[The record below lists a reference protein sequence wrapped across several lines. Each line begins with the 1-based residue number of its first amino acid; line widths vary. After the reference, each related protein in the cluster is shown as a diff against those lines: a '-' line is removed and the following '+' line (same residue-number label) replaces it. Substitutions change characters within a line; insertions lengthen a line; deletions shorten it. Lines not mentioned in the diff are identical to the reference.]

1 MSAVGALT
9 AALMASLWQVTLA
22 ALGFALVR
30 LVVTRPAHRVG
41 LALGT
46 MALQVAWPISTF
58 LGTEAHAARLLNP
71 GVTAQGRWGL
81 LLPVVWAL
89 GASLMS
95 LRLLGGFV
103 EVQRWKRVAEPLGAA
118 LTTRFDALR
127 VRLGVRAV
135 RLAGLAQLD
144 SPLTVGFWK
153 PVVLVPLSALT
164 AVPVDS
170 LELLL
175 AHELVHVRR
184 CDALFNSLQLVA
196 EALLF
201 FHPALWWVSAC
212 AREEREYACDEVVV
226 RELGVRRQYAEAL
239 LALESCRQPA
249 AALAVAS
256 TGGAFMQRIR
266 RVVGLGSGRSGWLAA
281 VVLVLVGS
289 ASAAV
294 AWTLQPRQ
302 AGLVVPISTE
312 LRPALAGMCRHF
324 HDDPCRPE
332 IVAANVDPAD
342 LATIAFGDFGE
353 KTPGF
358 EAFMAALVNV
368 PAIERHDTIVRS
380 VSAALGSQWDCPEFD
395 TLWNSQPVTWCGR

>member
-1 MSAVGALT
+1 MSAVAALT
-9 AALMASLWQVTLA
+9 AALVASLWQVTLV
-22 ALGFALVR
+22 ALGFALAR
-30 LVVTRPAHRVG
+30 LVVTRPAHRVW
-41 LALGT
+41 LALAT
-46 MALQVAWPISTF
+46 LAAQVAWPVLTF
-58 LGTEAHAARLLNP
+58 LGTEAQSARVLNP
-71 GVTAQGRWGL
+71 GVSHGRWWL
-81 LLPVVWAL
+81 LVPVAWAV
-89 GASLMS
+89 GAVVMS
-95 LRLLGGFV
+95 LRLLGGFL
-103 EVQRWKRVAEPLGAA
+103 EVQRWKRVAEPLSEA
-118 LTTRFDALR
+118 LTARFEALR
-127 VRLGVRAV
+127 ARLGVRAV

-164 AVPVDS
+164 AVPIDS

-184 CDALFNSLQLVA
+184 FDALFNSLQLVA

-226 RELGVRRQYAEAL
+226 RELGVRRKYAEAL

-249 AALAVAS
+249 PALAVAS

-281 VVLVLVGS
+281 LVLVIVGG

-294 AWTLQPRQ
+294 AWTLQSRD
-302 AGLVVPISTE
+302 AGLVVPISDE

-358 EAFMAALVNV
+358 EAFMVALVDV
-368 PAIERHDTIVRS
+368 PPTERHDTIVRS
-380 VSAALGSQWDCPEFD
+380 VSAALGSKWECPEFD
-395 TLWNSQPVTWCGR
+395 TLWNSQPVTWCSR